1 MEKDPTRVLK
11 TVYQQLK
18 GMVNRQ
24 GVFHHEKKHLKTE
37 SIPPPMEQKKAV
49 GSNCLWFLNTRN
61 GHH

>member
-1 MEKDPTRVLK
+1 MLK